1 MNEYN
6 IGLLIALLVSIVLNF
21 GLVWYNRK
29 LIGRLLFVSENLNDL
44 TSMIEAYR
52 GHLKVLYS
60 TDMYYGDE
68 TMKHLIAHTNSL
80 ATLLEDYEDI
90 AYLTEPIEVDLTQE
104 EKEIEKNETLERPQ
118 ADVFYGGTRESNN

>member
-29 LIGRLLFVSENLNDL
+29 LISRLLFVSENLNDL
-44 TSMIEAYR
+44 TSMIEVYR

-90 AYLTEPIEVDLTQE
+90 TYLTEPIEETITQE
-104 EKEIEKNETLERPQ
+104 EEEIEKDETIERPQ
-118 ADVFYGGTRESNN
+118 TDVFYGGTRKSDN

>member
-29 LIGRLLFVSENLNDL
+29 LISRLLFVSENLNDL
-44 TSMIEAYR
+44 TSMIEVYR

-80 ATLLEDYEDI
+80 ATLLEGYEDI
-90 AYLTEPIEVDLTQE
+90 TYLTEPIEETITQE
-104 EKEIEKNETLERPQ
+104 EEEIEKNETIERPQ
-118 ADVFYGGTRESNN
+118 TDVFYGGTRKSDN

>member
-29 LIGRLLFVSENLNDL
+29 LISRLLFVSENLNDL
-44 TSMIEAYR
+44 TSMIEVYR

-90 AYLTEPIEVDLTQE
+90 TYLTEPIEETVTQE
-104 EKEIEKNETLERPQ
+104 EEEIEKNETIERPQ
-118 ADVFYGGTRESNN
+118 TDVFYGGTRKSDN